1 LTENTITTEEGLFAE
16 LSEVRERGFSL
27 NIEEEVKGI
36 NAVGIPVLS
45 ETDDALGAV
54 SVSGPTA
61 RMQHERLTGELLN
74 IVQDGVN
81 VIEIEINR
89 RWETMREITE

>member
-1 LTENTITTEEGLFAE
+1 
-16 LSEVRERGFSL
+16 
-27 NIEEEVKGI
+27 
-36 NAVGIPVLS
+36 VLS

-74 IVQDGVN
+74 IVQNGVT
-81 VIEIEINR
+81 VIEINR
-89 RWETMREITE
+89 RWETMHEITE